1 MKEAL
6 KHSNSKTSFIISSP
20 PQFHY
25 EQIKLIL
32 DSKHNIYVEKPIFI
46 NSIEAVNIQNLV
58 VGKDLFV
65 TELLMYKYTMLYEK
79 FLKIWNKKKNS
90 CIKIECFFN
99 IPCIPKNTFRDNDDI
114 FSSPLYDIGCYI
126 FSLMV
131 DLNISLKNL
140 KIQNVK
146 KFSNQFLQFYISGI
160 SNKLQIYAEFGIGK
174 EYNNLVRL
182 IFPQGD
188 IIEFEKFFYGRYSEK
203 NIIYKNKNKS
213 KNIKFFDEN
222 GFENIFKYDN
232 KFWLKDQKQRFTNI
246 IKVNKKLNSLA
257 NELCL

>member
-1 MKEAL
+1 
-6 KHSNSKTSFIISSP
+6 
-20 PQFHY
+20 
-25 EQIKLIL
+25 
-32 DSKHNIYVEKPIFI
+32 
-46 NSIEAVNIQNLV
+46 
-58 VGKDLFV
+58 
-65 TELLMYKYTMLYEK
+65 
-79 FLKIWNKKKNS
+79 
-90 CIKIECFFN
+90 
-99 IPCIPKNTFRDNDDI
+99 
-114 FSSPLYDIGCYI
+114 
-126 FSLMV
+126 MV
-131 DLNISLKNL
+131 DLNISLKSL